1 MIRFY
6 PTDRLIYLRSHQD
19 VMEDILTVKDLKKY
33 FVKKGL
39 TGTDKETTKIA
50 DGISF
55 SIKGA
60 ETLVLAGESGSG
72 KTTIARIILRALEPD
87 SGTIVFDGQ
96 KITNQDNLKKI
107 RLGCQMVHQ
116 DPYASINP
124 RMTILDIVKEP
135 LEIHKIGNKEERSRL
150 AVHALRQVKLEPVGD
165 IISKYPHMLSGGQ
178 RQRVAI
184 ARAIVTNPKLV
195 IADEPVSMLDVSVRI
210 GILELIKEL
219 QEKYGIS
226 FLYIT
231 HDLSTA
237 SYIGHT
243 IAILYRGK
251 IVETGPIK
259 EILSSP
265 RHPYTQALLDSISNP
280 DPENLHRDHKIR
292 INEPSETHEQHQ
304 GCRFMARCPYAIE
317 KCKQEPELEKISENR
332 QVACFVKIN

>member
-1 MIRFY
+1 
-6 PTDRLIYLRSHQD
+6 
-19 VMEDILTVKDLKKY
+19 MEEILAVRNLKKY

-39 TGTDKETTKIA
+39 TGNDKEITRIA

-55 SIKGA
+55 SIKNA
-60 ETLVLAGESGSG
+60 ETFVLAGESGSG

-87 SGTIVFDGQ
+87 SGTIIFEGQ
-96 KITNQDNLKKI
+96 EITNQKDHLKKI

-135 LEIHKIGNKEERSRL
+135 LEIHEIGNKEERNRIAL
-150 AVHALRQVKLEPVGD
+150 HALSQVKLEPIDD

-219 QEKYGIS
+219 QEKHGIS

-237 SYIGHT
+237 SYIGHA

-251 IVETGPIK
+251 IVETGPID
-259 EILSSP
+259 EVLSSP

-292 INEPSETHEQHQ
+292 INEPSETQEHQ
-304 GCRFMARCPYAIE
+304 GCRFMSRCPYAME
-317 KCKQEPELEKISENR
+317 KCKQEPELEKISDTR

>member
-1 MIRFY
+1 M
-6 PTDRLIYLRSHQD
+6 D
-19 VMEDILTVKDLKKY
+19 EILSVKNLKKY
-33 FVKKGL
+33 FIKKGF
-39 TGTDKETTKIA
+39 TGSDKEVTRVA

-55 SIKGA
+55 SIKNA
-60 ETLVLAGESGSG
+60 ETFVLAGESGSG
-72 KTTIARIILRALEPD
+72 KTTIARLILRALEPD
-87 SGTIVFDGQ
+87 SGTISFDGQ
-96 KITNQDNLKKI
+96 EITNQKNHLEKI

-135 LEIHKIGNKEERSRL
+135 LEIHNVGNKQERDRL
-150 AVHALRQVKLEPVGD
+150 ALQALSQVKLEPVED
-165 IISKYPHMLSGGQ
+165 IASKYPHMLSGGQ

-219 QEKYGIS
+219 QEKHGIS

-237 SYIGHT
+237 RYIGHR
-243 IAILYRGK
+243 IAILYLGK
-251 IVETGPIK
+251 IVETGPIN
-259 EILSSP
+259 EVLSSP
-265 RHPYTQALLDSISNP
+265 HHPYTQALLDSISDP
-280 DPENLHRDHKIR
+280 DPENLHKEKKIR
-292 INEPSETHEQHQ
+292 VNEPSDIDVYQ
-304 GCRFMARCPYAIE
+304 GCRFRARCPYAID
-317 KCKQEPELEKISENR
+317 KCKQEPELEKVSENS